1 MLGSE
6 SEGIGLAFTDR
17 EECDMSFV
25 IFESFVKFLNKNL
38 LLLFRLLNCAG
49 AGAGEDSGLG
59 TKFV

>member
-17 EECDMSFV
+17 EECDTLFV
-25 IFESFVKFLNKNL
+25 IFEIFVKFLNKN

-49 AGAGEDSGLG
+49 AGENSGLG
-59 TKFV
+59 MKFV